1 MRLPLVPPARSPL
14 QFGIAA
20 AALAAGALLLVMVLR
35 DPAMTAGVALAVA
48 LPSLVTCI
56 VILRKVRLLEF
67 CPEVLAG
74 DVILPRASRAR
85 SPKLLLPL
93 QFTNAGHAGGIIEW
107 IALRLTIDG
116 QAERSVLLSPVAEVD
131 MAGFIQAK
139 RQITA
144 QNAFDPFTAFAL
156 DGKRALSKF
165 VLFDISE
172 RGRSAPLE
180 LRAGRY
186 RFEVFMKGSHAP
198 QPRLERTFE
207 HVLTEQQIEEYCG
220 DATVYLINYQ
230 ISLPAARREFAAAEW
245 LPRSREAA

>member
-1 MRLPLVPPARSPL
+1 MITIARTSRAALV
-14 QFGIAA
+14 AA
-20 AALAAGALLLVMVLR
+20 AALAIAALLLVVILR
-35 DPAMTAGVALAVA
+35 DPVLTAAVALAAA
-48 LPSLVTCI
+48 LPALVTCI
-56 VILRKVRLLEF
+56 VLLRKAQLLEF

-116 QAERSVLLSPVAEVD
+116 QNERSVLLSPVAEVD
-131 MAGFIQAK
+131 MTGFIQAK

-144 QNAFDPFTAFAL
+144 QNAYDPFTAFAL
-156 DGKRALSKF
+156 DGKRALAKF

-180 LRAGRY
+180 LRAGHY

-207 HVLTEQQIEEYCG
+207 HVLTEAQIAEYCN

-230 ISLPAARREFAAAEW
+230 VSLPAARREFASGEW
-245 LPRSREAA
+245 LPRTREAA